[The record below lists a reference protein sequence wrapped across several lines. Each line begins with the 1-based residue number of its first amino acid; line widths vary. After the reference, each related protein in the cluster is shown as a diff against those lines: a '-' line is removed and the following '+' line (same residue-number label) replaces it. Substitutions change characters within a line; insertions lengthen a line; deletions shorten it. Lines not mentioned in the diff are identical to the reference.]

1 MHLRMLQLLTG
12 VSIADNSWATR
23 GQVIQILR
31 PKDGKVGKTGSLFL
45 VAIKKNIAGSK
56 IRKGSM
62 SKACLIRSNIK
73 MKGLSNSLRWDQNR
87 IILVKYGAKGLDL
100 LPSGSRFKGP
110 ISSAIR
116 CLNGSKKI
124 VSISKRI
131 L

>member
-12 VSIADNSWATR
+12 VSIADNSGATR
-23 GQVIQILR
+23 GQVIKILR
-31 PKDGKVGKTGSLFL
+31 PKDGKIGKIGSLFL

-73 MKGLSNSLRWDQNR
+73 TKGLSNSLRWDQNR

-124 VSISKRI
+124 VSISKRSI
-131 L
+131 

>member
-12 VSIADNSWATR
+12 VSIADNSGATR
-23 GQVIQILR
+23 GQVIKILR
-31 PKDGKVGKTGSLFL
+31 PKDGKVGKIGSLFL

-124 VSISKRI
+124 VSISKRSI
-131 L
+131 